1 MYHYNCA
8 MYLGLNISHD
18 ASAAIINSSGDII
31 AAISEERL
39 TRKKHHMAFPQKSIE
54 YLLGNYK
61 GEIEQVVIGSISKF
75 EFSSMKNLHWI
86 FNPWDV
92 AKFDGQMDKHMYPP
106 GFSPTPNFDSRNDK
120 SGIKRKNWVENEV
133 QIRLRNLGVGA
144 PIKFQDHHD
153 SHAFSAF
160 AGFGAREGL
169 VISLDGYG
177 DGYSGVIKKFD
188 VDNTNNYV
196 VEELARF
203 NDKQSIGFLYS
214 AITDR
219 YNFKPNSHEG
229 KITGLAA
236 LGSHSPALE
245 FLRKKIQV
253 KDGVPKF
260 KIPKSRTTRLLF
272 EILFRVT
279 NLEIFSYSIR
289 NIISIAGSKKAN
301 YEDLAFAAQSI
312 LEESVQKIVNHFLV
326 KSNKKDIFLAGGI
339 FANVRVNQ
347 KLAESSLVES
357 AYIFPNMGDG
367 GIAVGCVW
375 SFMYENSKLPP
386 KIRFNDMYLGN
397 EPGPVDKTNQF
408 GSEIFIHRA
417 TRQEN
422 IDIISSALAANR
434 IVGCIIGRME
444 FGPRALLNR
453 TIFAS
458 PASVEINKSLNK
470 RLRRTEFMPFA
481 PAVLVEDSR
490 KIFDLE
496 KFGNLEAFNYMTMT
510 CDVREEWRPIMPAVV
525 HIDGTARPQ
534 FISQTS
540 HSFGYE
546 LISNFKEKTGIPCL
560 INTSFNI
567 HEEPI
572 VSSIGDAITALK
584 EGSVDFVTDGLN
596 IYCLAG
602 TKNESFLEQ
611 I

>member
-1 MYHYNCA
+1 

-18 ASAAIINSSGDII
+18 SSAALINSSGDII

-39 TRKKHHMAFPQKSIE
+39 TRKKHHMTFPQKSIE

-61 GEIEQVVIGSISKF
+61 GEIEQVIIGSISKF
-75 EFSSMKNLHWI
+75 EFASMNNLHWI

-106 GFSPTPNFDSRNDK
+106 GFSPTPKFDSKNDK
-120 SGIKRKNWVENEV
+120 NGINRETWVKNEV
-133 QIRLRNLGVGA
+133 QLRLSNLGVEA

-153 SHAFSAF
+153 SHVFSAF

-169 VISLDGYG
+169 VVSLDGYG
-177 DGYSGVIKKFD
+177 DGYSGVIKKFN
-188 VDNTNNYV
+188 VDSTNSYV

-203 NDKQSIGFLYS
+203 SDKQSFGFLYS

-245 FLRKKIQV
+245 FLQKKIQV
-253 KDGVPKF
+253 KNGVPDF
-260 KIPKSRTTRLLF
+260 KIPNSRFTRLLF
-272 EILFRVT
+272 EILFRIT

-289 NIISIAGSKKAN
+289 NIISIAGSKKGN
-301 YEDLAFAAQSI
+301 YEDLAFAAQYI
-312 LEESVQKIVNHFLV
+312 LEESVQKVVNHFLV
-326 KSNKKDIFLAGGI
+326 QSKMKNLFLAGGI

-357 AYIFPNMGDG
+357 TYIFPNMGDG

-375 SFMYENSKLPP
+375 SFMHENGKLSP

-397 EPGPVDKTNQF
+397 EPGSADQVDQF
-408 GSEIFIHRA
+408 GSEIYIHR
-417 TRQEN
+417 TTSKEN
-422 IDIISSALAANR
+422 IEIVSSALVANR
-434 IVGCIIGRME
+434 IVGCIMGRME

-481 PAVLVEDSR
+481 PAVLVEDSK
-490 KIFDLE
+490 KIFNLE
-496 KFGNLEAFNYMTMT
+496 KFCNLEAFNYMTMT

-540 HSFGYE
+540 HSYGYN
-546 LISNFKEKTGIPCL
+546 LISRFKAKTGIPCL

-584 EGSVDFVTDGLN
+584 ERSVDYVTDGSN

-602 TKNESFLEQ
+602 TENETFLKQTQ
-611 I
+611 IS